1 MSSTKP
7 KFKNIKCITN
17 RAIKICMSNFFDLEL
32 DNIYKLV
39 VYYTNRNDYVGRTSQ
54 RFHVRRKQHVT
65 KKLKNFIFNDDVKPK
80 GEQSSIHEHLV
91 NNRISAENYLE
102 SRFEILSRA
111 RYTYNLSVLES

>member
-54 RFHVRRKQHVT
+54 RFHVTQEQHVT
-65 KKLKNFIFNDDVKPK
+65 KKLKRFILITTLSQK
-80 GEQSSIHEHLV
+80 V
-91 NNRISAENYLE
+91 NNHPSINT
-102 SRFEILSRA
+102 F
-111 RYTYNLSVLES
+111 